1 MPAASFN
8 MSKFH
13 SYIASAE
20 KIIGSYKAGKPFSLH
35 ARAFFALHKK
45 YGSKDR
51 KVISSLCYVYFR
63 TGLAFR
69 DLTMEEKILN
79 GIFLCENKPVELLG
93 FLKPAL
99 DAKIS
104 LLLEDKMS
112 LLGVQ
117 AKDIF
122 PFTDELTE
130 SADDVL
136 FALSFLKQP
145 LLYIRTRPG
154 RKGIV
159 TGKLDE
165 ALLKYEC
172 IGADGIRLDNSVAV
186 DKILQLNRDAVI
198 QDFNSQHVL
207 DYMDELPALL
217 NAAKKITTWDCCA
230 ASGGKSILLFDKLKR
245 NIQLTVS
252 DIREN
257 ILTNLRE
264 RFRQAGV
271 NVNRSFVTD
280 LTVSS
285 GLPLT
290 EKFSL
295 IICDAPCTGSGTWA
309 RTPEQLCFF
318 GTETI
323 EGFAERQKQIISNV
337 LPHLEKQGVFV
348 YITCSV
354 FKKENEEQVSFVLN
368 RFTGLQ
374 LLKSEY
380 LLGYET
386 LSDSMFVAYFQLN
399 GRVENHTS

>member
-1 MPAASFN
+1 

-13 SYIASAE
+13 SYIASAA
-20 KIIGSYKAGKPFSLH
+20 KIISSYKAGKPFSLY
-35 ARAFFALHKK
+35 AKSFFALHKK
-45 YGSKDR
+45 YGSRDR
-51 KVISSLCYVYFR
+51 KVISSLCYYYFR
-63 TGLAFR
+63 TGHAFR
-69 DLTMEEKILN
+69 ELPIEEKILN
-79 GIFLCENKPVELLG
+79 GLFLCENKTVELLG

-104 LLLEDKMS
+104 LPPEDKMS
-112 LLGVQ
+112 ILGVQ
-117 AKDIF
+117 AADIF
-122 PFTDELTE
+122 PFTAELTAT
-130 SADDVL
+130 ADAEL
-136 FALSFLKQP
+136 FAVSFLKQP
-145 LLYIRTRPG
+145 MLYIRSRPG
-154 RKGIV
+154 RKAIV

-165 ALLKYEC
+165 ASLKYDC
-172 IGADGIRLDNSVAV
+172 IGDDCIRLDNSVAA
-186 DKILQLNRDAVI
+186 DKMLQLNRDAVI
-198 QDFNSQHVL
+198 QDINSQHVFN
-207 DYMDELPALL
+207 YIDEIPAFL
-217 NAAKKITTWDCCA
+217 NASKKVTAWDCCA

-245 NIQLTVS
+245 NVQLTVS

-257 ILTNLRE
+257 ILSNLKE

-285 GLPLT
+285 GLPAA

-318 GTETI
+318 NPVTI
-323 EGFAERQKQIISNV
+323 DEFAERQKKIISNV
-337 LPHLEKQGVFV
+337 MPHLEKEGVFV

-368 RFTGLQ
+368 RFAGLQ

-380 LLGYET
+380 LFGYET

-399 GRVENHTS
+399 GQA